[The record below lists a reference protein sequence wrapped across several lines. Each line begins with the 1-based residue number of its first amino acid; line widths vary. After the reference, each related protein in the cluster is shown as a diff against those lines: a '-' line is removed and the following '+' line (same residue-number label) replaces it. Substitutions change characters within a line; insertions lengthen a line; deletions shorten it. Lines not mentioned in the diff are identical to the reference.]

1 MRRNDLWNLGRG
13 CNSRRSLRPDSGL
26 AWTAGI
32 RPRSIGGR
40 PNADDSLQS
49 RAARFG
55 HIDRSHSLRWASPRS
70 QCVYLCRSRT
80 PEPTLRPDRWF
91 LSVCL
96 SSQISQEL
104 DVGREVALVDLG
116 VMREGHFFGSSGV
129 SGGYNL
135 AFAATRFAA
144 GTWPRG
150 PETLDSCRNCMS
162 HQELGLLWA
171 IQSPETPEEP
181 FFFLWV
187 EDDVQVGKLN
197 HVWRGN
203 LE

>member
-55 HIDRSHSLRWASPRS
+55 HIDRSHSLRWASPRR
-70 QCVYLCRSRT
+70 QCVYLCRSRP

-91 LSVCL
+91 LSVCHPKADRGPGRSPRGESH

-104 DVGREVALVDLG
+104 DGGGEVALVDLG
-116 VMREGHFFGSSGV
+116 VTREGHFFQRPKTGLELNRAVLYSVAWHSIRH
-129 SGGYNL
+129 GGPLERHGGRYNAPPL
-135 AFAATRFAA
+135 ASRHRLQTL
-144 GTWPRG
+144 GT
-150 PETLDSCRNCMS
+150 
-162 HQELGLLWA
+162 
-171 IQSPETPEEP
+171 
-181 FFFLWV
+181 
-187 EDDVQVGKLN
+187 
-197 HVWRGN
+197 
-203 LE
+203 